1 MPFFENTEILRRDVQ
16 VLDRILIFNNGNQN
30 PFFGILVEDL
40 YRARGILTRG
50 SLIIPLR
57 AWKNSGIHTPPYHR
71 PMDEVN
77 KI

>member
-40 YRARGILTRG
+40 LGLGDINTR
-50 SLIIPLR
+50 IPNYPPTSVEEL
-57 AWKNSGIHTPPYHR
+57 WHTHTPLSQTYG
-71 PMDEVN
+71 
-77 KI
+77 